1 MLAADG
7 IIVGSPVYYGSM
19 AAELKDLFD
28 RSIKVHNKL
37 DGKIGGAFAT
47 AAVSGYET
55 TIRNIHEAMLVHGMI
70 IQGDP
75 SGCHYG
81 PVSVGE
87 PEGPER
93 ELCRRF
99 GQRFAKLTIMGCS
112 WMQ

>member
-1 MLAADG
+1 MTKVLIVYYTRSGNTKKMAEWIAEAIENEGVHVNIKTAKEATPEDMLAADG

-55 TIRNIHEAMLVHGMI
+55 TIR
-70 IQGDP
+70 
-75 SGCHYG
+75 
-81 PVSVGE
+81 
-87 PEGPER
+87 
-93 ELCRRF
+93 
-99 GQRFAKLTIMGCS
+99 
-112 WMQ
+112 